1 MPSQNVLR
9 SSHTCENAA
18 SEEFSAFW
26 ENGCPQVLA
35 SGCGFDIKVGGAS
48 QHGLHVS
55 CESADGLVSTRGQRG
70 QERGAMRYRG
80 WALGVV
86 SSKQ

>member
-9 SSHTCENAA
+9 SSHTCENAV

-70 QERGAMRYRG
+70 QEWGGNEVQR
-80 WALGVV
+80 LGVGGCE
-86 SSKQ
+86 